1 MKIVRLNENDIEKLV
16 KKIISEEK
24 KFVNEVGVFDWV
36 RSKRFS
42 DEEEGRTILKGIQM
56 GDAINVRT
64 YRSDRVGNGFEFE
77 LGGHRIIVVYFA
89 YVAGDFY
96 ELKVDGENMD
106 VSESVINKIISAAS
120 EIHRK
125 PNIERKKNIKT
136 SLSRYNLPNEER
148 KKIEDTDS
156 IFNSLDNQ

>member
-24 KFVNEVGVFDWV
+24 KSVNEVGVFDWV

-42 DEEEGRTILKGIQM
+42 DEEEGRAILKGIKT
-56 GDAINVRT
+56 GEVSSIYPHSTNREK
-64 YRSDRVGNGFEFE
+64 GFNFE
-77 LGGHRIIVVYFA
+77 LGGHKIFVVYSS
-89 YVAGDFY
+89 YVRAEIY
-96 ELKVDGENMD
+96 ELKVDGESMD
-106 VSESVINKIISAAS
+106 VSDSIIRKIMGEIGAIHS
-120 EIHRK
+120 EPRK
-125 PNIERKKNIKT
+125 QKKNRIKT

-148 KKIEDTDS
+148 SKIEDTDS

>member
-24 KFVNEVGVFDWV
+24 KSVNEVGVFDWV

-42 DEEEGRTILKGIQM
+42 DEEEGRAILKGIKT
-56 GDAINVRT
+56 GEVSSIYPHSTNREK
-64 YRSDRVGNGFEFE
+64 GFNFE
-77 LGGHRIIVVYFA
+77 LGGHKIFVVYSS
-89 YVAGDFY
+89 YVAAEIY
-96 ELKVDGENMD
+96 ELKVDGESMD
-106 VSESVINKIISAAS
+106 VSDSIIRKIMGEIGAIHS
-120 EIHRK
+120 EPRK
-125 PNIERKKNIKT
+125 QKKNRIKN

-148 KKIEDTDS
+148 SKIEDTDS